1 LDNVSA
7 HTTGEDPAVTKT
19 ARGSLSRRRWW
30 PLRRRAAGAGRPDD
44 DPGKATHRAK
54 FLSRRFLAVYV
65 ALVVNALLLGAYL
78 WSAGGATT
86 HVRIEAVNDVY
97 RVYIDGK
104 KQLEARCEQ
113 YDSGAVVVKLNTQSP
128 AAALPGPSGLDRL
141 VVTDADSEKVLFSGG
156 ASDFRWA
163 PYSGSWNSVT
173 VGDSSWHNYIVD
185 AYFRDT
191 AQGQVA
197 VHSPDQ
203 TSGMVYSFR
212 PFRHLDN
219 GLDFVA
225 NGKTTK
231 CPITWVRE
239 PGWPDFP
246 EVGNAPAPGL
256 ELSRVETLKSMLAMT
271 LRPFPY
277 ILGAVCAMLVMAIAL
292 HAARVEKLL
301 RWIRLPRGYFS
312 AGGFVFVL
320 ACAAFGVLFY
330 ISHNVNQAM
339 PHVPDELSYVFQAKV
354 FASLHLTVPIPRPKE
369 AFDFFYPS
377 MLVDSGGH
385 WAGIVLLG
393 HPLVLAIGE
402 LVGAVWLIP
411 PVLGGLSILL
421 IYRVGR
427 QIHGAQVGVIA
438 ALLLAF
444 SPFFQMTASN
454 LMSHNTAVFYLLACL
469 FLITANWKRKS
480 LAYGLA
486 GLFFGLFLNTRP
498 LTAAALVPPFGLL
511 FLSDFFVSRGERMA
525 IIRRSIAFAAAVL
538 VMVGAYYLYSL
549 ATTGS
554 LDTGYAANMNL
565 ESMVGFGAKNS
576 VARGMLNEQAQL
588 SSLLIVLNGWPLF
601 IGLGLVLLPFMLG
614 SRSRW
619 DFFLLLAAVFAMGVW
634 TAFEASGLMYGPRY
648 WYEAVPFLMLLAAR
662 GLTLLQDR
670 VAYWAHLI
678 GGRAGLAGPPVATSG
693 VLTYGLLLVLLGISV
708 HGWMLGKHFDTPQT
722 DYAPRT
728 ISELKGFNGAND
740 RLLRQLADMDLHNAL
755 ILVKSCPNW
764 QCYGMVFWK
773 NDTDFNGDIVYARDI
788 PQMQK
793 ALTPYLG
800 RKMYRADY
808 GQGTIEPF
816 EPFPLRLDSPGA

>member
-1 LDNVSA
+1 M
-7 HTTGEDPAVTKT
+7 
-19 ARGSLSRRRWW
+19 
-30 PLRRRAAGAGRPDD
+30 
-44 DPGKATHRAK
+44 
-54 FLSRRFLAVYV
+54 
-65 ALVVNALLLGAYL
+65 
-78 WSAGGATT
+78 
-86 HVRIEAVNDVY
+86 
-97 RVYIDGK
+97 
-104 KQLEARCEQ
+104 
-113 YDSGAVVVKLNTQSP
+113 
-128 AAALPGPSGLDRL
+128 
-141 VVTDADSEKVLFSGG
+141 
-156 ASDFRWA
+156 
-163 PYSGSWNSVT
+163 
-173 VGDSSWHNYIVD
+173 
-185 AYFRDT
+185 
-191 AQGQVA
+191 
-197 VHSPDQ
+197 VHSIDP
-203 TSGMVYSFR
+203 SNGIVYSFR

-219 GLDFVA
+219 GLDYRQ
-225 NGKTTK
+225 NGKSAK
-231 CPITWVRE
+231 CPVTWIEGPSKGLAAIGSV
-239 PGWPDFP
+239 
-246 EVGNAPAPGL
+246 AAPGL
-256 ELSRVETLKSMLAMT
+256 EMSRVETLKSMLAMT
-271 LRPFPY
+271 LRSYPY
-277 ILGAVCAMLVMAIAL
+277 VLAALCVMLAVAVVVHVAGAERWL
-292 HAARVEKLL
+292 RRLL
-301 RWIRLPRGYFS
+301 PPRGFLS
-312 AGGFVFVL
+312 AGGFALVV

-330 ISHNVNQAM
+330 ISHNVNQQV
-339 PHVPDELSYVFQAKV
+339 PHVPDEVAYVFQAKIL
-354 FASLHLTVPIPRPKE
+354 ASFHLTVPIPRPKE

-377 MLVDSGGH
+377 MLVDSGGR
-385 WAGIVLLG
+385 WASIVLFG
-393 HPLVLAIGE
+393 HPLALAIGE
-402 LVGAVWLIP
+402 LVRAVWLVP

-427 QIHGAQVGVIA
+427 QIHGAQVGVLA
-438 ALLLAF
+438 AVLLAF

-469 FLITANWKRKS
+469 FLITAKWKRKS

-486 GLFFGLFLNTRP
+486 GIFFGLFLNTRP
-498 LTAAALVPPFGLL
+498 LTAVALVPPFGLL
-511 FLSDFFVSRGERMA
+511 FLSDFVVSRGQRLA
-525 IIRRSIAFAAAVL
+525 IIRKSAAFAAAVL
-538 VMVGAYYLYSL
+538 VMVGAFYLYSL

-554 LDTGYAANMNL
+554 LHTGYGANLPL
-565 ESMVGFGAKNS
+565 ESMVGFGEKNS
-576 VARGMLNEQAQL
+576 VARGMLNDQAQL
-588 SSLLIVLNGWPLF
+588 ASLLVVLNGWPLYV
-601 IGLGLVLLPFMLG
+601 GLALVLLPFMLG

-619 DFFLLLAAVFAMGVW
+619 DLFLLLAAVFAIAVW
-634 TAFEASGLMYGPRY
+634 TAFESSGLMYGPRY